1 MVLCFFK
8 LQWNN
13 KGWNATENEK
23 EIDNWESGVFVQS
36 LYGLDTDNQ
45 IVFLNIVVSL
55 WSVSNFCFIA
65 LHDKKQWCPNK
76 R

>member
-36 LYGLDTDNQ
+36 LYGLNTDNQ
-45 IVFLNIVVSL
+45 IVF
-55 WSVSNFCFIA
+55 
-65 LHDKKQWCPNK
+65 
-76 R
+76 